1 MEENLVKCGQF
12 FLDNKL
18 TIAFAESATAGRM
31 ASEFSLIAKAGQFLK
46 GGVVCYDAYIKK
58 DLLKVPHQL
67 IEKFTPES
75 MEVTRAAAKGLSELI
90 KADLHVAVTGLP
102 DKGGSEAPEKPV
114 GTMFIVAMYKGNE
127 LFAVKKWF
135 KGNPASIILQSVGY
149 TAKLLLKH
157 LVV

>member
-12 FLDNKL
+12 LLDNKL

-46 GGVVCYDAYIKK
+46 GGIVCYDACIKE

-75 MEVTRAAAKGLSELI
+75 MEVTQAAAKGLGELI

-102 DKGGSEAPEKPV
+102 DKGGSETPEKPV

-127 LFAVKKWF
+127 LFSAKHVF

-157 LVV
+157 LAV